1 MRGIRI
7 IGLGVLAACALA
19 AGAAAAAASGSQ
31 AAEYGQCVAQNKGSY
46 TEGNCQTLSRSR
58 RGTAN
63 HRGEFEWHPGAPPSC
78 IRVAHK
84 HGDYADPACTT
95 PAKRL
100 GAGFYET
107 APGAGFRSEAFVVTI
122 ATPSL
127 ANDVECEKELIT
139 GEITGP
145 ETELQTIILTGCKTI
160 GAEPL
165 LCTTKHQRKGTITSL
180 PLETTLIAHGETG
193 PGGREPAPGE
203 VWTELSG
210 TAANKGEI
218 AEFSCGGPGVYRLSG
233 TMSGRTTIFVNIMTT
248 VRLVTYGDGSG
259 EQDILT
265 EFSPKRNTW
274 VGPYASVWDASGVTD
289 FSSTL
294 EIKTP

>member
-1 MRGIRI
+1 MRGVRI
-7 IGLGVLAACALA
+7 VGMCVLAACALA
-19 AGAAAAAASGSQ
+19 IAAAAGAQ
-31 AAEYGQCVAQNKGSY
+31 AAEYGQCVAQKKGSY
-46 TEGNCQTLSRSR
+46 TEGNCHTLSRSK

-63 HRGEFEWHPGAPPSC
+63 HRGQFEWRPGPPPTC

-84 HGDYADPACTT
+84 HGNYADPTCTA
-95 PAKRL
+95 PAKRPGTGL
-100 GAGFYET
+100 YET
-107 APGAGFRSEAFVVTI
+107 APGPRLRSEAFMVTI
-122 ATPSL
+122 ATPAL
-127 ANDVECEKELIT
+127 ANDVKCEKELTT

-145 ETELQTIILTGCKTI
+145 VTELQTIILTGCKTV

-165 LCTTKHQRKGTITSL
+165 ACATKHQGKGTIVSL
-180 PLETTLIAHGETG
+180 QLETTLIAHGETG

-218 AEFSCGGPGVYRLSG
+218 AEFSCGGSGPYRLSG
-233 TMSGRTTIFVNIMTT
+233 SMSGPTSNLVNVMTT
-248 VRLVTYGDGSG
+248 VRVLAYGEGSG

-265 EFSPKRNTW
+265 ELSPARNTW
-274 VGPYASVWDASGVTD
+274 VGPYASVWNALGVTD
-289 FSSTL
+289 FVSAL

>member
-1 MRGIRI
+1 VRGIRS
-7 IGLGVLAACALA
+7 IGLGVLAAYALA
-19 AGAAAAAASGSQ
+19 AGAAAGAQAAA
-31 AAEYGQCVAQNKGSY
+31 YGQCVAQKKGSY
-46 TEGNCQTLSRSR
+46 TEGNCRTLSRSK

-63 HRGEFEWHPGAPPSC
+63 HRGQFEWRPGAPPSC

-84 HGDYADPACTT
+84 HGNFADPACST
-95 PAKRL
+95 PAKRA

-107 APGAGFRSEAFVVTI
+107 APGPALRSEAFVVTI

-139 GEITGP
+139 GEIIGA
-145 ETELQTIILTGCKTI
+145 EKELQNIILMGCKTI
-160 GAEPL
+160 GAEPVV
-165 LCTTKHQRKGTITSL
+165 CSTKHQRQGTIVT
-180 PLETTLIAHGETG
+180 PQLETTLIAHGETG

-218 AEFSCGGPGVYRLSG
+218 AEFSCGGSGPYRLSG
-233 TMSGRTTIFVNIMTT
+233 SMSGRTSNCVNVMTT
-248 VRLVTYGDGSG
+248 VRLVTYDEGSG
-259 EQDILT
+259 EQNILT
-265 EFSPKRNTW
+265 EFSPARNKW
-274 VGPYASVWDASGVTD
+274 VGPYASVWNATGVTD
-289 FSSTL
+289 FSSAL

>member
-1 MRGIRI
+1 MRGIRV
-7 IGLGVLAACALA
+7 IGLGVLAACALVL
-19 AGAAAAAASGSQ
+19 AAAVGAQAAA
-31 AAEYGQCVAQNKGSY
+31 YGQCVAQKKGGY

-58 RGTAN
+58 RGTPN
-63 HRGEFEWHPGAPPSC
+63 HRGQFEWRPGPPPSC

-95 PAKRL
+95 PAKRP

-107 APGAGFRSEAFVVTI
+107 APGPTLRSEAFPVTI

-145 ETELQTIILTGCKTI
+145 EKELQNIILMGCKTI
-160 GAEPL
+160 GAEPVV
-165 LCTTKHQRKGTITSL
+165 CTSKHQRQGTIVT
-180 PLETTLIAHGETG
+180 PQLETTLIAHGETG

-218 AEFSCGGPGVYRLSG
+218 AEFSCGGSGPYRLSG
-233 TMSGRTTIFVNIMTT
+233 SMSGPTSNCVNVMTT
-248 VRLVTYGDGSG
+248 VRRVIYDEGSG
-259 EQDILT
+259 EQNILT
-265 EFSPKRNTW
+265 EFSPARNKW
-274 VGPYASVWDASGVTD
+274 VGPYASVWSATGITD
-289 FSSTL
+289 FSSAL